1 MRMTDDSIVSRR
13 TLLAGA
19 AAAGGTAVLAPGA
32 AAAQASGANPAGLR
46 LLTSVDG
53 INTPPRGPGVMKF
66 SFANPEPSVA
76 FGNLL
81 FGFEIITFENNYG
94 IDPTRVSVERS
105 GDTLRLTATGL
116 TWAGGQRRREGKLVA
131 ALTRAADGAIEWTVS
146 AGMDIPIKAVKTIVR
161 GLPRGRVSM
170 TADDWQDL
178 GEAERVFEY
187 PMLTG
192 GMATP
197 FMAIEGRNGRV
208 WGLSALQKEVRPAR
222 FAFLPGADGYKIE
235 LLYEQAGWDRRG
247 DVTTCGW
254 RIAPDADIAAAA
266 RRHFTSVEQ
275 AWSIPDLASRTDAPD
290 WMKHIACV
298 VALHG
303 EHWTGYVFNDF
314 ARQLEILRWI
324 ARQIDPATVMVFL
337 TGWDARYYWD
347 YPAFATGAKPGGQA
361 GLDRLVAEGRKLGFR
376 FALMFGSNVANPAS
390 PSFAAV
396 ADARLDDV
404 YGAPFPAN
412 YVDWDGDRK
421 GDGSMVFM
429 NLAVKSWRDHLAGR
443 ISTMIDRLKVDAYF
457 LDICGL
463 WENNTQ
469 GDMLV
474 GTRDLVDQLA
484 RRHPGIP
491 AVAEMQYD
499 ALMGFIP
506 MNHVARYALY
516 PRANDDKVASFHH
529 LSWPAA
535 GRGSTGVH
543 EYGFNTY
550 RPVTIEQRQIPT
562 ITFVDDTFATQ
573 RDVVAKDIAT
583 ARARYARRGN
593 RT

>member
-1 MRMTDDSIVSRR
+1 MNDDSIVSRR

-19 AAAGGTAVLAPGA
+19 AAAGSAAVLAPGTT
-32 AAAQASGANPAGLR
+32 AAQAHVANPAGLR

-53 INTPPRGPGVMKF
+53 VNTPPRGPGVMKF
-66 SFANPEPSVA
+66 SFANPEPSVP
-76 FGNLL
+76 FGGLI
-81 FGFEIITFENNYG
+81 FGFEVITFENNYS
-94 IDPTRVSVERS
+94 IDPATVSVERS

-116 TWAGGQRRREGKLVA
+116 TWAGGQQRREGKLVA
-131 ALTRAADGAIEWTVS
+131 ALTRAADGAVEWTVS
-146 AGMDIPIKAVKTIVR
+146 AATDIPIKALKTIVR

-170 TADDWQDL
+170 AADDWQDL

-187 PMLTG
+187 PMLMG

-197 FMAIEGRNGRV
+197 FMAIDGGKGRV
-208 WGLSALQKEVRPAR
+208 WGLSALQTEVRPAR

-247 DVTTCGW
+247 DVTSCGW
-254 RIAPDADIAAAA
+254 RIAPDANIAAAA
-266 RRHFTSVEQ
+266 RRHFTSVERS
-275 AWSIPDLASRTDAPD
+275 WSIPDFAGRPDAPA

-337 TGWDARYYWD
+337 PGWDARYYWD
-347 YPAFATGAKPGGQA
+347 YPAFAPGAKTGGQA
-361 GLDRLVAEGRKLGFR
+361 GLDHLVAEGRKLGFR

-396 ADARLDDV
+396 ADARLVDV
-404 YGAPFPAN
+404 YDAPFPAN

-443 ISTMIDRLKVDAYF
+443 ISAMIDRLKVDAYF

-474 GTRDLVDQLA
+474 GTRDLVDGLA
-484 RRHPGIP
+484 RRHPGVP
-491 AVAEMQYD
+491 AIAEMQYD
-499 ALMGFIP
+499 AQMAFIP
-506 MNHVARYALY
+506 MSHAARYSLY
-516 PRANDDKVASFHH
+516 PLANDGKVASFNH

-550 RPVTIEQRQIPT
+550 RPVTVDQRQIPT
-562 ITFVDDTFATQ
+562 ITFVDDTFSTH
-573 RDVVAKDIAT
+573 RDAVARDLAA
-583 ARARYARRGN
+583 ARVRFAKRGN